1 MKFVSYWHDTA
12 PAFAGALAAPPGGR
26 VDVAIIGGGFT
37 GLSAAL
43 ALAKRG
49 ASVAVIE
56 AEQVIG
62 AGSGRNGGHCNN
74 GFSPSFSVVAGR
86 YGVERAAALYHAFDA
101 AVDTVERLVAEEGI
115 DCHFRRCGKLKL
127 AVKPEHYDAMGRSFE
142 QLQRH
147 ADPEAVM
154 IPPGEL
160 GAEVRSASFHGGMV
174 MPKSAQ
180 MHMGEFG
187 HGLAEAA
194 ARRGVQIFEQTRMT
208 RLRRL
213 GGSRHRVETSRGAL
227 EADQVLLAAGA
238 SMQSPL
244 FFRRR
249 VIPIGTFIVAT
260 EPLSDEQIEGF
271 LPGRRNVVT
280 SAAVGNYFRITP
292 DNRLLFGGRTRFA
305 LPGPGSDAKSG
316 RMLEARLRSFFPQLA
331 KVGIDYC
338 WGGIVDVN
346 RDRLPRAGEQ
356 DGLFY
361 ALGYSGHGVQMSVE
375 MGWRMAAIMGGEPV
389 ANPFEGLP
397 WPPVP
402 GHFGPPW
409 FLPLV
414 GLYYR
419 LKDGMK

>member
-12 PAFAGALAAPPGGR
+12 PAFAGAMVAPPEGR
-26 VDVAIIGGGFT
+26 VDVAIIGGGFC

-43 ALAKRG
+43 AFAKRG

-56 AEQVIG
+56 AGRVIN

-74 GFSPSFSVVAGR
+74 GFSPSFSVVVER
-86 YGVERAAALYHAFDA
+86 YGLERATALYHAFDA
-101 AVDTVERLVAEEGI
+101 AVDGVERLVQEEGI
-115 DCHFRRCGKLKL
+115 ACHFRRSGKLKL
-127 AVKPEHYDAMGRSFE
+127 AVKPSHYEAMQQSFE

-154 IPPGEL
+154 LPPSAL
-160 GAEVRSASFHGGMV
+160 GAEVHSDSFHGGMV

-187 HGLAEAA
+187 LGLAEAA
-194 ARRGVQIFEQTRMT
+194 TRRGVRIFENTRMT

-213 GGSRHRVETSRGAL
+213 GGTRYRVETDKGSL
-227 EADQVLLAAGA
+227 EAGQVLLASGA

-249 VIPIGTFIVAT
+249 IIPIGTFIVAT
-260 EPLSDEQIEGF
+260 EPLSDEQVAGF

-280 SAAVGNYFRITP
+280 TANVGNYFRITP

-305 LPGPGSDAKSG
+305 LPGEGSDAKSG
-316 RMLEARLRSFFPQLA
+316 RMLEARLREFFPQL
-331 KVGIDYC
+331 KDIRIDYC

-346 RDRLPRAGEQ
+346 RDRLPRAGER

-375 MGWRMAAIMGGEPV
+375 MGQRMAAIMSGEKLS
-389 ANPFEGLP
+389 NPFEDLP

-419 LKDGMK
+419 FKDGMK